1 MSKKQEKRAVRIIK
15 KHQVENKCFPYA
27 EFKHRD
33 VKSYGGAEV

>member
-1 MSKKQEKRAVRIIK
+1 MKKL
-15 KHQVENKCFPYA
+15 QVENKYFPSA